1 MTPKV
6 TITNCQECKSYN
18 SSVFCNLDDE
28 LLNDLN
34 KNKSVFL
41 FKKGQY
47 IFTEGGRPTGV
58 YCIIKGRVKIHKF
71 GLDKDQIVRIG
82 SKSDIIGY
90 RALISKE
97 LYSATAEALE
107 DTEVCFIP
115 KASFLDFINKDKDL
129 PLKMMRILSKDVK
142 YAERNSMNIAQASI
156 LIKRR
161 GELMHSSIEP
171 NISGMAAIIG
181 KNASSVDEIIKK
193 NNLDVVI
200 ANDNSPKQV
209 VVSGLI
215 EAINNSENVFSQ
227 NGVKKY
233 IKLNVSAAFHS
244 KFMND
249 AQNKLNDEID
259 KISFKNKIIPIISN
273 YDANINSEVDKV
285 IFALKN
291 QMSNK
296 VNWTKSIKTLEGTD
310 IDQIIEIGPGKVLSG
325 LISRITNKFD
335 IKSIDKIMDLEK
347 FN

>member
-1 MTPKV
+1 MTAIIFPGQGSQYLNMSMDFNDSFEVANKV
-6 TITNCQECKSYN
+6 FQEIEDSTKINIRQIISKNQSDNLNQTNFTQISIFAASMAIYKT
-18 SSVFCNLDDE
+18 
-28 LLNDLN
+28 LLNQIGQEILN
-34 KNKSVFL
+34 PKFL
-41 FKKGQY
+41 LGHSLG
-47 IFTEGGRPTGV
+47 E
-58 YCIIKGRVKIHKF
+58 
-71 GLDKDQIVRIG
+71 
-82 SKSDIIGY
+82 
-90 RALISKE
+90 
-97 LYSATAEALE
+97 YSALVA
-107 DTEVCFIP
+107 
-115 KASFLDFINKDKDL
+115 N
-129 PLKMMRILSKDVK
+129 
-142 YAERNSMNIAQASI
+142 NSMNIAQASI

-259 KISFKNKIIPIISN
+259 KISFNNKIIPIISN

-335 IKSIDKIMDLEK
+335 IKSIDKIKDLEK